1 MANQEDIRPI
11 YHELQGYVSKA
22 PSSDKIDY
30 IFDAELW
37 ESANKAIEELNK
49 ITGEDYNRFKMV
61 PKKRGQGIGW
71 KLEMNTY
78 RGKLAGLI
86 ARLHGEYFSSEPAP
100 FSGMP
105 STVISQTQVQNQS
118 QTQMV
123 LDLQS
128 KIDEQLRN
136 LEPEDKKHIFLKKV
150 KGALASVKDYAGA
163 LALYITTAQECGLT
177 LKEVLE
183 LIK

>member
-1 MANQEDIRPI
+1 MAKQEDIRPI

-22 PSSDKIDY
+22 PSSDKNSTIY
-30 IFDAELW
+30 DAQLW
-37 ESANKAIEELNK
+37 ESANQAIEELNK
-49 ITGEDYNRFKMV
+49 ISGVDYSRFKMTPQRLGGATHMSV
-61 PKKRGQGIGW
+61 EKD
-71 KLEMNTY
+71 TY
-78 RGKLAGLI
+78 RTKLAGLI
-86 ARLHGEYFSSEPAP
+86 ARLHGEYFASEAAP

-105 STVISQTQVQNQS
+105 STIISQTQVQSQS

-136 LEPEDKKHIFLKKV
+136 LEPGDKKHTFLKKV
-150 KGALASVKDYAGA
+150 KSALASVKDYTGV
-163 LALYITTAQECGLT
+163 LALYITTAQEVGLT
-177 LKEVLE
+177 LEELLD